1 MVGKAEQEKVV
12 EVMVTNLKMQRTLRG
27 LSQAQLAKKAGVS
40 KRAIENYE
48 QKVRRIDLA
57 TAQVLYRLATALECT
72 MEALMEH
79 DGD

>member
-1 MVGKAEQEKVV
+1 
-12 EVMVTNLKMQRTLRG
+12 MVTNLKMQRTLRG

>member
-1 MVGKAEQEKVV
+1 
-12 EVMVTNLKMQRTLRG
+12 MVTNLKMQRSLRG

-48 QKVRRIDLA
+48 QRVRRIDLA
-57 TAQVLYRLATALECT
+57 TAQVLYRLATALECP

>member
-1 MVGKAEQEKVV
+1 MV
-12 EVMVTNLKMQRTLRG
+12 MTNLKMMRSLRG
-27 LSQAQLAKKAGVS
+27 FSQAQLARAAGVS

-57 TAQVLYRLATALECT
+57 TAQVLYRLATALECP

>member
-1 MVGKAEQEKVV
+1 ME
-12 EVMVTNLKMQRTLRG
+12 MTNLKMMRSLRG
-27 LSQAQLAKKAGVS
+27 LSQAQLARAAGVS

-57 TAQVLYRLATALECT
+57 TAQVLYRLATTLECP